1 MLGVLSSDTLAESVE
16 SFHEYAELSPADA
29 FRTGVTAFNRQWA
42 QDIPYI
48 DVPDDAIEKAIVYR
62 WWGERYNSLDANEPG
77 YVYQYPTTIEGV
89 NLYQNSVALTQP
101 MHLQDTKW
109 IRNPYL
115 GYGQILNIG
124 ELSGSSAFLDSPG
137 HTSWNNHY

>member
-1 MLGVLSSDTLAESVE
+1 MPD
-16 SFHEYAELSPADA
+16 PA
-29 FRTGVTAFNRQWA
+29 V
-42 QDIPYI
+42 
-48 DVPDDAIEKAIVYR
+48 EKAIVYR
-62 WWGERYNSLDANEPG
+62 WWGERYNSLDANAPG

-115 GYGQILNIG
+115 GVRPDPQ
-124 ELSGSSAFLDSPG
+124 
-137 HTSWNNHY
+137 HR